1 MTKSLVTGGAG
12 FIGSNLVDQLLK
24 IGHQVIVIDNEYSDA
39 HEQFYYNDNAEYHNY
54 DIRDAA
60 TRSLY
65 DNVDYVFHIAAEARI
80 GPSIENPIE
89 AVSINSVGTCTVL
102 QYAREAG
109 VKRVVYSSTSSAYG
123 LQEPPHVEA
132 LPDDC
137 LNPYSVS
144 KINGEK
150 LCTMYTNL
158 FGLETIIFRYFNVY
172 GNRQPLKGQYA
183 PVIGIFLR
191 QLDREEQLTIVGDGE
206 QRRDFVNVLDVVN
219 ANILA
224 ATKKL
229 DKDAFGQIYNVG
241 TGKNYS
247 VNEIASFI
255 SDNTINIDARPG
267 EANITLAHISRIKG
281 TLGWEP
287 TIKVED
293 WIKEVLTPEIPL
305 VDENPVKKTF
315 DKFKNWLYGN

>member
-12 FIGSNLVDQLLK
+12 FIGSNLVDQLIE
-24 IGHQVIVIDNEYSDA
+24 IGHKVIVIDNEYSDA
-39 HEQFYYNDNAEYHNY
+39 HEQFYYNDKAEYHNF

-65 DNVDYVFHIAAEARI
+65 DDVDYVFHIAAEARI

-229 DKDAFGQIYNVG
+229 DKDAFGQVYNVG

-267 EANITLAHISRIKG
+267 EANITLAHISRIQG

-305 VDENPVKKTF
+305 VNENPVKKTF